1 MNLTLIGQMLTF
13 AVLVF
18 FIWRF
23 LWGPMTRLLEERAK
37 RVQDGLAAAERG
49 QRELTL
55 MQHKSVDLLRQARA
69 EAAEVLNHAER
80 QALLVLE
87 EARLGARAEG
97 ERLIV
102 AARQEISGEV
112 SRAREQLRAAIGEL
126 VVAGA
131 SQVLEQEID
140 ARRHDRLVESMIAK
154 L

>member
-1 MNLTLIGQMLTF
+1 MNLTLLGQMGTF

-37 RVQDGLAAAERG
+37 HVQDGLAAAERG
-49 QRELTL
+49 QHEFSL

-69 EAAEVLNHAER
+69 EAAEVLNQAER

-87 EARLGARAEG
+87 EARLSARAEG
-97 ERLIV
+97 ERQIV
-102 AARQEISGEV
+102 AAREEIAGEA
-112 SRAREQLRAAIGEL
+112 SRAREQLRAVIGEL

-131 SQVLEQEID
+131 SKVLEQEID
-140 ARRHDRLVESMIAK
+140 VRKHNRLVESMIAK

>member
-1 MNLTLIGQMLTF
+1 MNLTLVGQMGTF

-49 QRELTL
+49 QHEFSL

-69 EAAEVLNHAER
+69 EAAEVLNQAER
-80 QALLVLE
+80 QALRVLE
-87 EARLGARAEG
+87 DARQNARAEG
-97 ERLIV
+97 DRLIA
-102 AARQEISGEV
+102 AARQEITAEV
-112 SRAREQLRAAIGEL
+112 SRAREQLRAAIGDL

-140 ARRHDRLVESMIAK
+140 ARKHNQLLESMMAR

>member
-1 MNLTLIGQMLTF
+1 MNLTLVGQMGTF

-37 RVQDGLAAAERG
+37 RVQDGLTAAERG
-49 QRELTL
+49 QHEFSL

-69 EAAEVLNHAER
+69 EANEVLNQAER

-87 EARLGARAEG
+87 EARQNARAEG
-97 ERLIV
+97 ERLVV

-112 SRAREQLRAAIGEL
+112 SRAREQLRTVIGEL

-131 SQVLEQEID
+131 SKVLEQEID
-140 ARRHDRLVESMIAK
+140 ARRHNRLVESMIAE

>member
-1 MNLTLIGQMLTF
+1 MNLTLVGQMGTF

-49 QRELTL
+49 QHEFSL

-69 EAAEVLNHAER
+69 EAAEVLNQAER

-87 EARLGARAEG
+87 EARLNARAEG

-102 AARQEISGEV
+102 AARQEIAGEA
-112 SRAREQLRAAIGEL
+112 SRAREQLRMVIGEL

-131 SQVLEQEID
+131 SKVLEQEID
-140 ARRHDRLVESMIAK
+140 ARKHNQVVESMIAG

>member
-1 MNLTLIGQMLTF
+1 MNLTLVGQMGTF

-23 LWGPMTRLLEERAK
+23 LWEPMTRLLEERAK

-49 QRELTL
+49 QHEFSL

-69 EAAEVLNHAER
+69 EASEVLNQAER

-87 EARLGARAEG
+87 EARQNARAEG
-97 ERLIV
+97 ERLVV
-102 AARQEISGEV
+102 AARQEIAGEV
-112 SRAREQLRAAIGEL
+112 SRAREQLRTVIGEL

-131 SQVLEQEID
+131 SKVLEQEID
-140 ARRHDRLVESMIAK
+140 ARRHNRLVESMIAE